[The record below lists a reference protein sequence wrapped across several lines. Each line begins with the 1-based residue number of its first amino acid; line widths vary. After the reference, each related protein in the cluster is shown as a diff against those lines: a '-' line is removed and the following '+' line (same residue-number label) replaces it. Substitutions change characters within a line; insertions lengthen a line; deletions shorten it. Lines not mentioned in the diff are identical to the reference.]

1 MQRCH
6 GAPRTCASAAFS
18 PGWASLMASST
29 PTSPRAT
36 SDLRNSRQI
45 RGVTRRWIGASLAGD
60 AGAMCALVDPAT
72 LSDLEQIH
80 MPCEEL
86 QSGTLDGMGRR
97 RHRPIPSS
105 RGCFPGS

>member
-6 GAPRTCASAAFS
+6 GAPRTCASAAFG
-18 PGWASLMASST
+18 PGWASLLASST

-45 RGVTRRWIGASLAGD
+45 RGVIRRWIGASLAGD

-80 MPCEEL
+80 MP
-86 QSGTLDGMGRR
+86 
-97 RHRPIPSS
+97 
-105 RGCFPGS
+105 